1 MSDLKIE
8 IGKRYWMRYGGV
20 SGVIALV
27 STPGSF
33 VLSDG
38 VKTFKANGN
47 YTVDGSVNSYDL
59 IREFNPAELSPPLE
73 WKRGVPTEQECRE
86 CWIISGRMQ
95 DTPCKHENGILIRPG
110 QSDPTHWDETEWHIV
125 LKAAPAEP
133 PKPATQMVTLRKWIE
148 PNGTGEYTWMRD
160 DMNHKAYGYTRTN
173 ETKQIEV
180 ATCPKSQP

>member
-73 WKRGVPTEQECRE
+73 WKRGVPTEQEIAE
-86 CWIISGRMQ
+86 CWLFGGTCDDEPSQRGCMYRPDFTEASDWDDEEWYLALRIAPV
-95 DTPCKHENGILIRPG
+95 DT
-110 QSDPTHWDETEWHIV
+110 
-125 LKAAPAEP
+125 